1 MMSAVIYVSQETV
14 QRQAIDP
21 RLVASDDTVMRES
34 ISFAVILDAFY
45 RTV

>member
-1 MMSAVIYVSQETV
+1 
-14 QRQAIDP
+14 
-21 RLVASDDTVMRES
+21 VASDDTVMRES